1 MAVTGAIAAQFFNL
15 SVGWALGLIRSI
27 YKNGDVYFDL
37 YGLKAVDN
45 DVSTSNT
52 SVYAIVLIVYCSV
65 TLMAVISFPQ
75 FTRRKLTKGFAIFL
89 LCVYCFFVILIG
101 YLCYLLSRSLD

>member
-1 MAVTGAIAAQFFNL
+1 LGIHYQVFFGSLKLLDYYADTSLASSGLGLMAVTGAIAAQFFNL
-15 SVGWALGLIRSI
+15 SVGWALGLIRNIS
-27 YKNGDVYFDL
+27 KSGDVYFDL

-65 TLMAVISFPQ
+65 TLIAVISFPQ
-75 FTRRKLTKGFAIFL
+75 FTR
-89 LCVYCFFVILIG
+89 
-101 YLCYLLSRSLD
+101 